1 MQILQ
6 ACIWKRQR
14 NVQPKDQEFYV
25 PVVYTDYV
33 LDIQKLDKNWE
44 RFSFSSYEILLQSF
58 IASFHADQIKDQL
71 SEWEKEIRKETL
83 KELILEFES
92 NQLEGKGYDFY
103 FAIRTKLD
111 DLF

>member
-1 MQILQ
+1 MLGVCGGSLIIKFLANLLKNMQILQ

-14 NVQPKDQEFYV
+14 NVEPKGEELYV

-58 IASFHADQIKDQL
+58 IASFD
-71 SEWEKEIRKETL
+71 
-83 KELILEFES
+83 LIGT
-92 NQLEGKGYDFY
+92 NK
-103 FAIRTKLD
+103 I
-111 DLF
+111 